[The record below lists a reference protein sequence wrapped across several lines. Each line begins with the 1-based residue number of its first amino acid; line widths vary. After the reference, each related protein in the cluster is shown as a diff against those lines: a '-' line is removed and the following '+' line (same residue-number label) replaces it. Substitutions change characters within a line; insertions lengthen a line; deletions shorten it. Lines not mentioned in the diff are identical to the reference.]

1 MARTFAQQLE
11 YLVKA
16 TGKDSEEGMEAA
28 FEQGQTQAIGQ
39 WLLLL
44 LRCVR

>member
-16 TGKDSEEGMEAA
+16 TGKDSEEGVEAA
-28 FEQGQTQAIGQ
+28 FEQGQAKVVTMAAAAV
-39 WLLLL
+39 
-44 LRCVR
+44 RCVG